1 MPKSKEELEREAQ
14 VVWNQYWRAVQVTGL
29 AMKMPKAVEP
39 FAEIL
44 FKTGFVE
51 GYRTKEEEQ

>member
-14 VVWNQYWRAVQVTGL
+14 TVWSQYWGLTQATGL
-29 AMKMPKAVEP
+29 ATKLPKELEP
-39 FAEIL
+39 YLEIF
-44 FKTGFVE
+44 FKAGFVE

>member
-14 VVWNQYWRAVQVTGL
+14 TVWNQYWGAAQVTGL
-29 AMKMPKAVEP
+29 AAKLPKALEP
-39 FAEIL
+39 YLEVF
-44 FKTGFVE
+44 FKAGFVE

>member
-14 VVWNQYWRAVQVTGL
+14 TVWSQYWGAIQVTGL
-29 AMKMPKAVEP
+29 VAKLPKVLEP
-39 FAEIL
+39 YAELL
-44 FKTGFVE
+44 FKAGFVE